1 MRGSDAGVGGGSSIS
16 LCDALESLHELLI
29 APIAHKLRRG
39 RRVMFFPHDNLALVP
54 FGVLHGVDRTEEMQ
68 TWSVSQVVDWV
79 GGAQLS
85 AEHTA
90 AVQSAFEAEEVDG
103 SDLVEY
109 YRTEEVLVQEVLSR
123 GPNALCAPDCHSAAR
138 AVLALR
144 DAGQYLMDRHTV
156 HVGISMQSMAASL
169 DRAEPTAAC
178 TGGREEA
185 LVVGYPEEEVVYAV
199 PVVGESAESAHVRQ
213 VVGWEDKKA
222 EALPDCIEEARDVA
236 EQLSCATPLLGA
248 AATKIAVLA
257 RLASAGMIHLG
268 THGIVDELLG
278 ARLLLHGAASHSAES
293 EQWLRPEDIMQCG
306 SLSAQLAVLSACNS
320 GRGTVS
326 AGEGVIG
333 LARALLACGVPT
345 VVIALWTL
353 PDGITAH
360 LMRDLYS
367 RLATGEVVDVG
378 VSVQGAMQATRDW
391 VKGSDLASACVSG
404 GESAVYWGSFV
415 VLGAGSVRP
424 ERGTRY
430 S

>member
-1 MRGSDAGVGGGSSIS
+1 M
-16 LCDALESLHELLI
+16 
-29 APIAHKLRRG
+29 
-39 RRVMFFPHDNLALVP
+39 
-54 FGVLHGVDRTEEMQ
+54 
-68 TWSVSQVVDWV
+68 
-79 GGAQLS
+79 
-85 AEHTA
+85 
-90 AVQSAFEAEEVDG
+90 
-103 SDLVEY
+103 
-109 YRTEEVLVQEVLSR
+109 
-123 GPNALCAPDCHSAAR
+123 
-138 AVLALR
+138 
-144 DAGQYLMDRHTV
+144 
-156 HVGISMQSMAASL
+156 
-169 DRAEPTAAC
+169 
-178 TGGREEA
+178 
-185 LVVGYPEEEVVYAV
+185 VGYPEEEVVYAV

-222 EALPDCIEEARDVA
+222 EALPDCIKEARDVA
-236 EQLSCATPLLGA
+236 EQLSCARPLLGA
-248 AATKIAVLA
+248 AATKVAVLA
-257 RLASAGMIHLG
+257 RLAEAGMIHLG
-268 THGIVDELLG
+268 THGIVDELG

-391 VKGSDLASACVSG
+391 VQSSDLASACVSG

-415 VLGAGSVRP
+415 VLGAGSVRL
-424 ERGTRY
+424 ERGTRC